1 MRRLWI
7 IIVIALCTL
16 QNSIAY
22 SKIQIK
28 YKIDNEIITNLD
40 ILEEKKYLIFLRPN
54 LKNLSKVELS
64 NIAENSLIREI
75 IKKKELDRIFKDEE
89 NLKFVEEIKKNLF
102 RFKNVKNEDEF
113 KSLLLKNDI
122 SYKTII
128 QKMKYEAM
136 WNELIFQKYSS
147 FVKVDKSKLKDEL
160 KKKLSKN
167 RKYEYNLSEILF
179 EIQNKEFLDKK
190 YKEILEYAKSKG
202 FKNAATKYSISNSSD
217 KGGEIG
223 WIKETMLSENLNK
236 ILGNMKKKEISKII
250 KYPNGYLIIKV
261 NDKKEMK
268 QIIDTDKELNDMIN
282 FEQNRQLNQF
292 SLLFYKKLKQNII
305 INEY

>member
-16 QNSIAY
+16 QNCIAY

-102 RFKNVKNEDEF
+102 RFKKVNNEDEF
-113 KSLLLKNDI
+113 KSLLVKNDV

-250 KYPNGYLIIKV
+250 KYPNGYLIIKI

>member
-16 QNSIAY
+16 QNCIAY

-40 ILEEKKYLIFLRPN
+40 ILEEEKYLIFLRPN
-54 LKNLSKVELS
+54 LKNLSKAELS

-102 RFKNVKNEDEF
+102 RFKKVNNEDEF
-113 KSLLLKNDI
+113 KSLLVKNDV

-236 ILGNMKKKEISKII
+236 ILGNMKKK
-250 KYPNGYLIIKV
+250 KYLRL
-261 NDKKEMK
+261 
-268 QIIDTDKELNDMIN
+268 LNIQMDI
-282 FEQNRQLNQF
+282 
-292 SLLFYKKLKQNII
+292 
-305 INEY
+305 

>member
-16 QNSIAY
+16 QNCIAY

-102 RFKNVKNEDEF
+102 RFKKVNNEDEF
-113 KSLLLKNDI
+113 KSLLVKNDV

-147 FVKVDKSKLKDEL
+147 FVKVDKSKLRDEL

>member
-16 QNSIAY
+16 QNCIAY

-54 LKNLSKVELS
+54 LKNLSKAELS

-102 RFKNVKNEDEF
+102 RFKKVNNEDEF
-113 KSLLLKNDI
+113 KSLLVKNDV

-147 FVKVDKSKLKDEL
+147 FVKVDKSKLRDEL

>member
-7 IIVIALCTL
+7 TIVIALCTL
-16 QNSIAY
+16 QNCIAY

-102 RFKNVKNEDEF
+102 RFKNVNNEDEF
-113 KSLLLKNDI
+113 KSLLVKNDV

-147 FVKVDKSKLKDEL
+147 FVKVDKSKLRDEL

-250 KYPNGYLIIKV
+250 KYPNGYLIIKI

>member
-16 QNSIAY
+16 QNCIAY

-102 RFKNVKNEDEF
+102 RFKKVNNEDEF
-113 KSLLLKNDI
+113 KSLLVKNDV

-147 FVKVDKSKLKDEL
+147 FVKVDKSKLKNEL

-250 KYPNGYLIIKV
+250 KYPNGYLIIKI

>member
-7 IIVIALCTL
+7 IIIIAICTL
-16 QNSIAY
+16 QTSIAY
-22 SKIQIK
+22 SKIEIK

-40 ILEEKKYLIFLRPN
+40 IIEEKKYLIFLRPN

-190 YKEILEYAKSKG
+190 YKEIIEYAKSKG

-250 KYPNGYLIIKV
+250 KYPNGYLIIKI

-268 QIIDTDKELNDMIN
+268 QIIDTDKELKDMIN
-282 FEQNRQLNQF
+282 FEQNRQLSQF

>member
-7 IIVIALCTL
+7 TIIIAICTL
-16 QNSIAY
+16 QTCNAY
-22 SKIQIK
+22 SKIEIK

-40 ILEEKKYLIFLRPN
+40 IIEEKKYLTFLRPN

-113 KSLLLKNDI
+113 KSLLLKNEI

-136 WNELIFQKYSS
+136 WNELIFQKY
-147 FVKVDKSKLKDEL
+147 
-160 KKKLSKN
+160 
-167 RKYEYNLSEILF
+167 
-179 EIQNKEFLDKK
+179 
-190 YKEILEYAKSKG
+190 
-202 FKNAATKYSISNSSD
+202 
-217 KGGEIG
+217 
-223 WIKETMLSENLNK
+223 
-236 ILGNMKKKEISKII
+236 
-250 KYPNGYLIIKV
+250 
-261 NDKKEMK
+261 
-268 QIIDTDKELNDMIN
+268 
-282 FEQNRQLNQF
+282 
-292 SLLFYKKLKQNII
+292 
-305 INEY
+305 

>member
-102 RFKNVKNEDEF
+102 RFKKVNNEDEF
-113 KSLLLKNDI
+113 KSLLVKNDV

-179 EIQNKEFLDKK
+179 EIQNK
-190 YKEILEYAKSKG
+190 
-202 FKNAATKYSISNSSD
+202 
-217 KGGEIG
+217 
-223 WIKETMLSENLNK
+223 
-236 ILGNMKKKEISKII
+236 
-250 KYPNGYLIIKV
+250 
-261 NDKKEMK
+261 
-268 QIIDTDKELNDMIN
+268 
-282 FEQNRQLNQF
+282 
-292 SLLFYKKLKQNII
+292 
-305 INEY
+305 

>member
-102 RFKNVKNEDEF
+102 RFKNVNNEDEF
-113 KSLLLKNDI
+113 KSLLVKNDV

-190 YKEILEYAKSKG
+190 YKEIIEYAKSKG

-250 KYPNGYLIIKV
+250 KYPNGYLIIKI

-268 QIIDTDKELNDMIN
+268 QIIDTDKELKDMIN

>member
-7 IIVIALCTL
+7 TIVIALCTL
-16 QNSIAY
+16 QNCIAY

-54 LKNLSKVELS
+54 LKNLSKAELS

-102 RFKNVKNEDEF
+102 RFKKVNNEDEF
-113 KSLLLKNDI
+113 KSLLVKNDV

-147 FVKVDKSKLKDEL
+147 FVKVDKSKLRDEL

-292 SLLFYKKLKQNII
+292 SLLFYKKLKKNSSID
-305 INEY
+305 EF

>member
-7 IIVIALCTL
+7 IIIIAICTL
-16 QNSIAY
+16 QTSIAY
-22 SKIQIK
+22 SKIEIK

-40 ILEEKKYLIFLRPN
+40 IIEEKKYLIFLRPN

-102 RFKNVKNEDEF
+102 RFKNVNNEDEF
-113 KSLLLKNDI
+113 KSLLVKNDV

-250 KYPNGYLIIKV
+250 KYPNGYLIIKI